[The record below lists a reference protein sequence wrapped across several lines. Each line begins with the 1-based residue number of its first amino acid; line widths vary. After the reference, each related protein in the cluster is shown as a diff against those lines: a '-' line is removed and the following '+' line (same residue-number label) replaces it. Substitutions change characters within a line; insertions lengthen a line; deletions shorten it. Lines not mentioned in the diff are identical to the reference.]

1 MRQSSEDLANFYQ
14 DPKGPFLETSR
25 GAENEGKRRPLK
37 KIVALEKQQKEK
49 GSFQKSPLGYMLSN
63 LPSITPCCKTQKYLA
78 DCKMRKLF
86 HTIDLI

>member
-37 KIVALEKQQKEK
+37 KIVALEQQQKGEGIVSK
-49 GSFQKSPLGYMLSN
+49 VSLG
-63 LPSITPCCKTQKYLA
+63 IHA
-78 DCKMRKLF
+78 F
-86 HTIDLI
+86 

>member
-1 MRQSSEDLANFYQ
+1 MTMRQSSEDLANFYQ

-63 LPSITPCCKTQKYLA
+63 LPSITPCWKTQKYS
-78 DCKMRKLF
+78 
-86 HTIDLI
+86 I